1 MTTPAD
7 ELRTAAE
14 TLRKLAADA
23 TPAPWTWK
31 RWHSD
36 TCPADCD
43 DPTCFL
49 LIVGSPC
56 GPVGDA
62 DVDREV
68 FAVERSVQERGESD
82 ADYIAAMHPGVGLAL
97 ADWLESTAESLDAT
111 THPGWQETVSPHALA
126 VARAINGGQ
135 P

>member
-7 ELRTAAE
+7 ELRTAASR
-14 TLRKLAADA
+14 LRQLADQA

-36 TCPADCD
+36 DCRTDCD

-49 LIVGSPC
+49 LIVGSPH

-62 DVDREV
+62 DVDRDV
-68 FAVERSVQERGESD
+68 FAVERSVQERGEGD
-82 ADYIAAMHPGVGLAL
+82 AAYIAAMHPGVGLAL
-97 ADWLESTAESLDAT
+97 ADWLGSAAEDAEQIGAD
-111 THPGWQETVSPHALA
+111 HRALT
-126 VARAINGGQ
+126 VARKILGGEQ